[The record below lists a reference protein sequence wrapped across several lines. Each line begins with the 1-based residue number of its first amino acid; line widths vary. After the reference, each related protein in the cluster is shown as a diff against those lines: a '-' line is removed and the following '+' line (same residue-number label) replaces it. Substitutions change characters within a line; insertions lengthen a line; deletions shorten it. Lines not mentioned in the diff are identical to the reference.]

1 MELHK
6 VFCILVSSLTRYVAN
21 TVSSDIEYISKLER
35 VIRVTI
41 HAPQLK
47 QLIVHQKR
55 NKPNLSW
62 DKFGFLIVRNYI
74 WSF

>member
-47 QLIVHQKR
+47 QLIVHQNAK

-62 DKFGFLIVRNYI
+62 DKFGF
-74 WSF
+74 